1 MKNKYKSSRGFAMA
15 EVIIA
20 IAVIGI
26 ISLAAVS
33 LFTSSINSTKRAMD
47 KAEAQNVL
55 ESVVECYRVS
65 ESGENFDNS
74 FNSAL
79 AFTLDLDSADYKEN
93 ITKDDT
99 TVSISLEGTLL
110 KVSVTVG
117 EQTVSADYDKGGALQ

>member
-1 MKNKYKSSRGFAMA
+1 MA